1 MNVHQFR
8 RPPQPQ
14 RRRPLNRDL
23 VAWAALLVGAVA
35 SIVWRMFLAGPGGG
49 GTLVGLLVAVAV
61 WMAFGGGGGT
71 RGPLRR
77 VY

>member
-8 RPPQPQ
+8 RPPQQQ
-14 RRRPLNRDL
+14 RKRPVNHDL

-35 SIVWRMFLAGPGGG
+35 SVAWRLFFAGSG
-49 GTLVGLLVAVAV
+49 GTLVGLLAAIAV
-61 WMAFGGGGGT
+61 WMAFGGGGGS

-77 VY
+77 MY